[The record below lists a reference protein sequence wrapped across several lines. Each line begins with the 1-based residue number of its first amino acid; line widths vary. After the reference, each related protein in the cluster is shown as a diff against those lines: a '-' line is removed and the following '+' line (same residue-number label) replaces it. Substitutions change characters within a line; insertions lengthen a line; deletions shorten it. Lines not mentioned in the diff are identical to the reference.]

1 MLNISFSRK
10 SFASIQKY
18 LDRAPTNELAIGII
32 FKDGNV
38 GRFYSDGVDGTSL
51 FDIGSVSKTFTAQL
65 ILSLAEQGKISLDGT
80 VDTYLPLRKG
90 VYPTVTDL
98 LTHTAGYGH
107 LTPVEITLPALL
119 TKRYIRANPY
129 RHADR
134 GGVLKALSKRNR
146 AKQNRRYGYSDFAY
160 AVLAL
165 IAESVTGKPF
175 HVLLNQLI
183 KTEYGLVNTQAYP
196 TSSRHPVFLGGKQI
210 SPWEWDEE
218 NPYIAGGGVVSTLED
233 MLSYAEIHL
242 KSRLPQVLASQK
254 IYPPSFSTHSNVGT
268 CLGWHTC
275 KKSNQLWHV
284 GGVGAFRAS
293 VIINRHLGCAVIAL
307 GNAKGGKSAN
317 VHYIAKLLYSE
328 LKKKHLSFVKSPLEG
343 EHL

>member
-1 MLNISFSRK
+1 MLNISFSPK
-10 SFASIQKY
+10 ANASVRAF

-32 FKDGNV
+32 FKDGSV
-38 GRFYSDGVDGTSL
+38 GTFFSDGVDIHSS
-51 FDIGSVSKTFTAQL
+51 FDIGSVSKTFTSQL
-65 ILSLAEQGKISLDGT
+65 ILSLVHRGKISLDAA

-90 VYPTVTDL
+90 VYPTVHAL

-107 LTPVEITLPALL
+107 LTPLEITLPTLL

-134 GGVLKALSKRNR
+134 DAVLSALSRRNR
-146 AKQNRRYGYSDFAY
+146 AKQNCRYAYSDFAY

-165 IAESVTGKPF
+165 VAEAVTGSPF
-175 HVLLNQLI
+175 HSLLNGLI
-183 KTEYGLVNTQAYP
+183 RDTYGLKNTFAFP
-196 TSSRHPVFLGGKQI
+196 VSSRVPVFLGGKEI
-210 SPWEWDEE
+210 SPWGWDGE

-233 MLSYAEIHL
+233 MLSYARLHL
-242 KSRLPQVLASQK
+242 ESKLPQVLLSHK
-254 IYPPSFSTHSNVGT
+254 IYPPSFSPRSNVGT
-268 CLGWHTC
+268 CLGWHTY

-284 GGVGAFRAS
+284 GGVGAFRSS
-293 VIINRHLGCAVIAL
+293 VVINRHLGCAVIVL

-328 LKKKHLSFVKSPLEG
+328 LKKKRVTPALG
-343 EHL
+343 E